1 MSETLIY
8 KYNGVIF
15 MKTLIL
21 AHNYQRPEVQD
32 RADYCGDSLKLCQ
45 IARETDADDIIFCGV
60 DFMAETA
67 AILNP
72 DKRVFVPE
80 HAAQC
85 PMAHQ
90 VTPEEIVTA
99 RKKYGHA
106 AVVAYVNTTAAVK
119 AVSDTICTSANAA
132 RIVNSLDEPTILFTP
147 DQNLG
152 SYAKR
157 FTEKEIIIVPERGN
171 CPTHHQ
177 LLAEDVLLAKE
188 EHPSAM
194 VAVHP
199 ECRPEVIDLADYVG
213 GTEGILNYVKASDKE
228 EFIIGTENG
237 MVYRIQ
243 RECPSKKVYYAS
255 KYMVCPNM
263 KMNTLRNLERVL
275 KEKPEENMVNI
286 DARIAEKAK
295 RSIDRMF
302 ELME

>member
-1 MSETLIY
+1 
-8 KYNGVIF
+8 

-21 AHNYQRPEVQD
+21 AHNYQRPEIQD

-45 IARETDADDIIFCGV
+45 IARGTDADDIIFCGV

-72 DKRVFVPE
+72 DKRVFMPE
-80 HAAQC
+80 PEAQC

-90 VTPEEIVTA
+90 VTPKEIIDA
-99 RKKYGHA
+99 RKKYSDA

-132 RIVNSLDEPTILFTP
+132 QIVNSLDGNRIIFTP

-152 SYAKR
+152 SYVRR
-157 FTEKEIIIVPERGN
+157 FTDKEIIIVPERGN

-177 LLAEDVLLAKE
+177 LLAEDVLLAKQ

-199 ECRPEVIDLADYVG
+199 ECRPEVIDLADYTG
-213 GTEGILNYVKASDKE
+213 GTEGILNYVKTSDKE

-237 MVYRIQ
+237 MLYRIQ

-255 KYMVCPNM
+255 KYMICPNM
-263 KMNTLRNLERVL
+263 KMHTLKSLERVL
-275 KEKPEENMVNI
+275 REKPEENMVRL
-286 DARIAEKAK
+286 DAITAEKAK
-295 RSIDRMF
+295 KSIDRMF